1 MRTKPTDNLIEK
13 KNLPSNFCLNEFDM
27 TLYLNGVIEEQN
39 GAFFYNL
46 SHVFLFWALSR
57 QTIFNPSGQLN
68 RARVHVWGE
77 KLCCEKSRDSTR
89 SKPWINLN
97 LYNWCKNI
105 TENFVKSYWERNK
118 WNQNII
124 NWYASK
130 RIFMNN

>member
-1 MRTKPTDNLIEK
+1 
-13 KNLPSNFCLNEFDM
+13 M

-97 LYNWCKNI
+97 LYNSTIGAKISLKILLNH
-105 TENFVKSYWERNK
+105 TESETSEIKTSLTDTPLSVFSW
-118 WNQNII
+118 II
-124 NWYASK
+124 NFTQNTRCSNLAEK
-130 RIFMNN
+130 KEQLVAN

>member
-1 MRTKPTDNLIEK
+1 
-13 KNLPSNFCLNEFDM
+13 M

-68 RARVHVWGE
+68 RARAHVWGE

-97 LYNWCKNI
+97 
-105 TENFVKSYWERNK
+105 WEVIK
-118 WNQNII
+118 HAIDAIEAIDAIDAII
-124 NWYASK
+124 K
-130 RIFMNN
+130 